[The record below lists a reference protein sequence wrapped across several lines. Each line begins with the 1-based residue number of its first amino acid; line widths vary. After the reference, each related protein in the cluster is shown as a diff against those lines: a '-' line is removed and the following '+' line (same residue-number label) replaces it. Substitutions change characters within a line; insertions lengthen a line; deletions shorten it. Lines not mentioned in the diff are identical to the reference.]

1 MKKVKIE
8 AGIAYYY
15 NPEKK
20 KNEVIG
26 VPQVV
31 ENKIIGI
38 VRSGGR
44 TCIPDCRNPR
54 RKIHPIITQIYYGI
68 QKAGGIEKSRSPVLF
83 IQNKN
88 CIPKVDKYLIY

>member
-8 AGIAYYY
+8 DGIAYYY

-20 KNEVIG
+20 NNEVIG

-38 VRSGGR
+38 V
-44 TCIPDCRNPR
+44 NPEEGLLYR
-54 RKIHPIITQIYYGI
+54 VVEI
-68 QKAGGIEKSRSPVLF
+68 QGEKF
-83 IQNKN
+83 I
-88 CIPKVDKYLIY
+88 L

>member
-15 NPEKK
+15 NPEKQK
-20 KNEVIG
+20 KEVIG

-38 VRSGGR
+38 V
-44 TCIPDCRNPR
+44 NPEEGLVYR
-54 RKIHPIITQIYYGI
+54 VVEI
-68 QKAGGIEKSRSPVLF
+68 QGEKF
-83 IQNKN
+83 I
-88 CIPKVDKYLIY
+88 L

>member
-1 MKKVKIE
+1 MKKVKIV

-38 VRSGGR
+38 V
-44 TCIPDCRNPR
+44 NPEEGLVYR
-54 RKIHPIITQIYYGI
+54 VVEI
-68 QKAGGIEKSRSPVLF
+68 QGEKF
-83 IQNKN
+83 I
-88 CIPKVDKYLIY
+88 L

>member
-38 VRSGGR
+38 V
-44 TCIPDCRNPR
+44 NPEEGLLYR
-54 RKIHPIITQIYYGI
+54 IVEI
-68 QKAGGIEKSRSPVLF
+68 QGEKF
-83 IQNKN
+83 I
-88 CIPKVDKYLIY
+88 L

>member
-8 AGIAYYY
+8 PGIAYYY

-38 VRSGGR
+38 V
-44 TCIPDCRNPR
+44 NPEEGLVYR
-54 RKIHPIITQIYYGI
+54 IVEI
-68 QKAGGIEKSRSPVLF
+68 QGEKF
-83 IQNKN
+83 I
-88 CIPKVDKYLIY
+88 L

>member
-38 VRSGGR
+38 V
-44 TCIPDCRNPR
+44 NPEEGLVYR
-54 RKIHPIITQIYYGI
+54 IVEI
-68 QKAGGIEKSRSPVLF
+68 Q
-83 IQNKN
+83 
-88 CIPKVDKYLIY
+88 

>member
-8 AGIAYYY
+8 AGIADYY

-38 VRSGGR
+38 V
-44 TCIPDCRNPR
+44 NPEEGLVYR
-54 RKIHPIITQIYYGI
+54 IVEI
-68 QKAGGIEKSRSPVLF
+68 QGEKF
-83 IQNKN
+83 I
-88 CIPKVDKYLIY
+88 L

>member
-15 NPEKK
+15 NPEKQK
-20 KNEVIG
+20 KEVIG

-38 VRSGGR
+38 V
-44 TCIPDCRNPR
+44 NPEEGLVYR
-54 RKIHPIITQIYYGI
+54 VVEI
-68 QKAGGIEKSRSPVLF
+68 QGEMF
-83 IQNKN
+83 ILQ
-88 CIPKVDKYLIY
+88 

>member
-26 VPQVV
+26 IPQVV

-38 VRSGGR
+38 V
-44 TCIPDCRNPR
+44 NPEEGLV
-54 RKIHPIITQIYYGI
+54 KIHPIITQIYYGI

>member
-31 ENKIIGI
+31 ENKIIEI
-38 VRSGGR
+38 V
-44 TCIPDCRNPR
+44 NPEEGLVYR
-54 RKIHPIITQIYYGI
+54 IVEI
-68 QKAGGIEKSRSPVLF
+68 QGEKF
-83 IQNKN
+83 I
-88 CIPKVDKYLIY
+88 L

>member
-8 AGIAYYY
+8 AGFAYYY

-38 VRSGGR
+38 V
-44 TCIPDCRNPR
+44 NPEEGLVYR
-54 RKIHPIITQIYYGI
+54 IVEI
-68 QKAGGIEKSRSPVLF
+68 QGEKF
-83 IQNKN
+83 I
-88 CIPKVDKYLIY
+88 L